1 VKQVHEFMA
10 EWIEVHKTSVRTR
23 TAQNYLC
30 HIRNYITPVIG
41 DKQMSSVTPVD
52 VAQVVVYMQNKGIAA
67 STIRLMQT
75 ILRKAFEDAVAWGYI
90 DRNVTKATAK
100 VHVPSKSV
108 DAIPMSD
115 VQAILASLK
124 GNKFEAV
131 IRIMLAQGLR
141 RGEAC
146 ALRWEDVDFE
156 QKTLRVVRQVVRVDG
171 VGLVVQEPK
180 TAASIRLLP
189 TTKTTYDLL
198 TGMWGQEKTEG
209 YIFPGAKGLP
219 IDPHRVYNAFQDVLD
234 SAGLP
239 GMGLHQLRHAFGT
252 ILRAQGVGER
262 TLMDLFGH
270 TSIRMTSRYGGV
282 VDSLKVDAAN
292 FMDTALGGV

>member
-1 VKQVHEFMA
+1 MKKVNEFLD
-10 EWIEVHKTSVRTR
+10 EWMEVHQTAVRVR
-23 TAQNYLC
+23 TAQNYAS
-30 HIRNYITPVIG
+30 HIRNYINPVLG
-41 DKQMSSVTPVD
+41 EKELNSVAPVD
-52 VAQVVVYMQNKGIAA
+52 VARVVGYMQSKGIAA

-100 VHVPSKSV
+100 VHVPTKAV
-108 DAIPMSD
+108 DAISMSD
-115 VQAILASLK
+115 VHRILVALK

-146 ALRWEDVDFE
+146 AIRWEDIDFE
-156 QKTLRVVRQVVRVDG
+156 KRTIQISRQVTRVDG
-171 VGLVVQEPK
+171 VGCVVQEPK
-180 TAASIRLLP
+180 TTASIRLLP
-189 TTKTTYDLL
+189 MTTTTFDLL
-198 TGMWGQEKTEG
+198 KGLGTGKTEG
-209 YIFPGAKGLP
+209 YIFPGSKGLP
-219 IDPHRVYNAFQDVLD
+219 VDPYRVYNAFNAALD
-234 SAGLP
+234 KAGLP

-270 TSIRMTSRYGGV
+270 TSIRMTARYGGV